1 MKEFIVLGMHR
12 SGTSLLSS
20 LLDGCGV
27 YFGEPE
33 DFIPVNE
40 ENPRGFW
47 ERKAVRQLNDDM
59 LHSMNADWDELL
71 DYNPSLFDL
80 EEHQGLM
87 ARAENV
93 LSLLHDESDGAI
105 VGLKEP
111 RFCLLMGAW
120 SSALNQEHLALVVVR
135 NPADV
140 AYSLHRR
147 NRMPMEV
154 AYYLIGQYQSH
165 LAMYLEGRTFVSVS
179 YENLLAQPLLAVEKL
194 SADIYKASGVELD
207 FGPELISSVVEPALN
222 RSAGKE
228 LVPDNWGHLLEAN
241 DCLLRGDVF
250 KFKSLPSDDLSVLRY
265 QYGNRFSISLDY
277 ERKFREIESDHLRL
291 RVHAKQLDSK
301 TKVLEL
307 QRLELDSNVKYL
319 VKKLDVLK
327 RNAALLE
334 ESLDVFFSTRFW
346 RGCRLVLSA
355 LVRLKPGVGRKTI
368 LDQIDRYRGSLRD
381 WRRNFSYPHVLLP
394 FRHTESELLICDTAR
409 PVETS
414 LIILTRD
421 GIDHLKCLL
430 GTVGKFHDLSAVEII
445 IVDHASKDSSIE
457 FVKSVMG
464 DIPIRLFEFD
474 ENYTFSFS
482 NNFAAKK
489 ALGKNLVF
497 CNNDIIFDVPVIKA
511 LCDPL
516 QNENVGIVGLPL
528 YYATESKQR
537 SSALQHAGVG
547 FRYDTEFDFYRPYN
561 IQSDVKLGQDLI
573 EVKCVTAALAACR
586 KVDFLEVG
594 GFDEGYNYG
603 YEDVDLCLSLKS
615 RLAKYSVL
623 NTNVS
628 AIHDESAT
636 QKQDERHL
644 VSRRRRENIKHI
656 KHRFGRYLKKQML
669 MERFSTRVDGGNGF
683 RVGLVVTEDDQITA
697 AGDYFTAS
705 ELATELRDELGWST
719 KFLPQRNS
727 TVDWYDAEGLDCIL
741 VLLDGY
747 DLTKVYNKSPELL
760 SVAWLRNW
768 FDRWAERP
776 WFSDF
781 DLALCSSDIAADFI
795 GDSSIVPVDVLRI
808 AANHNRFH
816 SGLLSDPD
824 RSSDYCFTGSYWG
837 SKRDIEELDPSE
849 LPYEFALYGEGW
861 AKHQRFATSYKGLL
875 PYHELPAVY
884 SSTRVLVDDANHV
897 TKPWGSV
904 NSRVFDA
911 LASGVLVI
919 TNGELGAKEVFG
931 PLLPAYDGVDD
942 LKTKLSFYLENEA
955 ARVDL
960 AGKLQAQVLGVHTYR
975 HRAREFKQLLF
986 KHFVDQVRIAIKL
999 PVPSWDQANQWG
1011 DYHLGCALAAEL
1023 GKLGYRVR
1031 LDILPEWYEPQRQD
1045 VDVVLVIRGLSEY
1058 EPRAEHINVMWQI
1071 SHPDKVNDSE
1081 YEKYDHIFVASEKY
1095 TKRLSGSLSVPV
1107 TPLLQCT
1114 DPERFYYDPYL
1125 EGNESCLFVGNSRK
1139 HFRPIVKAAVEE
1151 GLDVSVY
1158 GTLWE
1163 GFIGANYIKGQHIP
1177 NESLREYYT
1186 TCGVLL
1192 NDHWDTMRREG
1203 FISNRMFDAL
1213 ACGANIISDRVEGIS
1228 ELFSDVV
1235 HQYSPGQEALKV
1247 VVERAKGKSGLSKSE
1262 RLEISRT
1269 IHRDH
1274 SFNARAKSMHEIFEQ
1289 LQKTRRPRR
1298 A

>member
-20 LLDGCGV
+20 LLDSCGV
-27 YFGEPE
+27 YFGESE
-33 DFIPVNE
+33 DFIEVNE

-47 ERKAVRQLNDDM
+47 ERKDVRQLNDDM

-71 DYNPSLFDL
+71 NFSPSRFDL
-80 EEHQGLM
+80 DVNEGLLG
-87 ARAENV
+87 RAENI
-93 LSLLHDESDGAI
+93 LSLLHRESEGAI

-111 RFCLLMGAW
+111 RFCLLMDAW
-120 SSALNQEHLALVVVR
+120 SCALNQEHLGIVVVR
-135 NPADV
+135 DPADV
-140 AYSLHRR
+140 AFSLHRR
-147 NRMPMEV
+147 NGMPMEV
-154 AYYLIGQYQSH
+154 AYYLIGQYQLS
-165 LAMYLEGRTFVSVS
+165 LAVYLEGRSFVSVS
-179 YENLLAQPLLAVEKL
+179 YENLLAQPLLTFEKL
-194 SADIYKASGVELD
+194 STDILKASGVELD
-207 FGPELISSVVEPALN
+207 CRAELVSSIVEPALN

-228 LVPDNWGHLLEAN
+228 LVPSKWSHLLEYN
-241 DCLLRGDVF
+241 ECLLRGDAF
-250 KFKSLPSDDLSVLRY
+250 KFKSFPSDEISVLRY
-265 QYGNRFSISLDY
+265 QYDNRFTISLDY
-277 ERKFREIESDHLRL
+277 ERKFRKIEADYLRL
-291 RVHAKQLDSK
+291 RVHAKQLEGKRRD
-301 TKVLEL
+301 LES
-307 QRLELDSNVKYL
+307 QKQALDGNVKYL
-319 VKKLDVLK
+319 VKKLDALK
-327 RNAALLE
+327 LNATLLE
-334 ESLDVFFSTRFW
+334 ESLHVFFSTRFW
-346 RGCRLVLSA
+346 RGCRLVLSV

-368 LDQIDRYRGSLRD
+368 LDKIDNYRESLRA
-381 WRRNFSYPHVLLP
+381 WLKSFSYPDGLLP
-394 FRHTESELLICDTAR
+394 FRYTESEILSGSAAR

-414 LIILTRD
+414 IIILTRD
-421 GIDHLKCLL
+421 GVEHLKCLL
-430 GTVGKFHDLSAVEII
+430 GTVGKFHDLGEAEII
-445 IVDHASKDSSIE
+445 IVDHSSNDSSVE

-464 DIPIRLFEFD
+464 GLPIRLFEFD

-489 ALGKNLVF
+489 SLGKNLVF
-497 CNNDIIFDVPVIKA
+497 CNNDIIFDEPVIND
-511 LCDPL
+511 LCEPL
-516 QNENVGIVGLPL
+516 LDASVGVVGLPL
-528 YYATESKQR
+528 YYAEERNLR
-537 SSALQHAGVG
+537 SGALQHGGVG
-547 FRYDTEFDFYRPYN
+547 FRYDTEFKFYRPYN
-561 IQSDVKLGQDLI
+561 IQSGVDLGQGLI
-573 EVKCVTAALAACR
+573 TVDCVTAALAACR

-615 RLAKYSVL
+615 QLGKRSVL

-636 QKQDERHL
+636 QMKDERLL

-656 KHRFGRYLKKQML
+656 KHRFGRYLKKQIL
-669 MERFSTRVDGGNGF
+669 MEKFSARMGGGDGF
-683 RVGLVVTEDDQITA
+683 CVGLVVTEDDQNTA

-705 ELATELRDELGWST
+705 ELAAELRSELGWST
-719 KFLPQRNS
+719 KFLPQRGS

-768 FDRWAERP
+768 FDRWSERP

-781 DLALCSSDIAADFI
+781 DLALCSSDIAAEFI
-795 GDSSIVPVDVLRI
+795 GDSSIVPVDVFRI
-808 AANHNRFH
+808 AVNHNRFH
-816 SGLLSDPD
+816 SRLLHQAE

-837 SKRDIEELDPSE
+837 AERDIEQLDPSE

-861 AKHQRFATSYKGLL
+861 AKHQRFSTSYKGLL

-931 PLLPAYDGVDD
+931 PLLPAYNGIDD
-942 LKTKLSFYLENEA
+942 LKKKLSFYLENEVS
-955 ARVDL
+955 RVEL
-960 AGKLQAQVLGVHTYR
+960 AEKLQTQVLGEHTYR
-975 HRAREFKQLLF
+975 HRAQEFKQLLF
-986 KHFVDQVRIAIKL
+986 KHFVDKIRVAIKL

-1011 DYHLGCALAAEL
+1011 DYHLGSALAAEL

-1031 LDILPEWYEPQRQD
+1031 LDILPEWYEAQRQD

-1058 EPRAEHINVMWQI
+1058 QPRAEHINVMWQI
-1071 SHPDKVNDSE
+1071 SHPDKVEASE

-1095 TKRLSGSLSVPV
+1095 TIRLAASLSVPV

-1114 DPERFYYDPYL
+1114 DPERFYYDPNL
-1125 EGNESCLFVGNSRK
+1125 ERNGSCLFVGNSRK
-1139 HFRPIVKAAVEE
+1139 QFRPIVKAAIEE

-1163 GFIGANYIKGQHIP
+1163 EFIGANYIKGQHIP
-1177 NESLREYYT
+1177 NGSLREYYT
-1186 TCGVLL
+1186 TCEVLL
-1192 NDHWDTMRREG
+1192 NDHWDSMRREG

-1213 ACGANIISDRVEGIS
+1213 ACGANVVSDRVEGIS
-1228 ELFSDVV
+1228 ELFSGVV
-1235 HQYSPGQEALKV
+1235 HQYTPEQEALNL
-1247 VVERAKGKSGLSKSE
+1247 VVERVKEQGGLSESE
-1262 RLEISRT
+1262 RLEISKWV
-1269 IHRDH
+1269 HREH
-1274 SFNARAKSMHEIFEQ
+1274 SFNARAKTMHEIFEQ
-1289 LQKTRRPRR
+1289 LQRTRRPER